1 MITNLAQH
9 LRERVFAFR
18 VESILLHHFFFLLL
32 SCLFFPF
39 LFSFAGSLIVC
50 FLRCIFVFVFD
61 FEKEKGFVDHHLVIK
76 RKAIVCFLS
85 LFPIP
90 IFFFLNK
97 KNKGLTTRCREIE
110 LYLNEETVLYDIT
123 LG

>member
-9 LRERVFAFR
+9 LRGRVFAFR

-32 SCLFFPF
+32 SCLFFS
-39 LFSFAGSLIVC
+39 SFPLLVVFIVC
-50 FLRCIFVFVFD
+50 FLRCIFVSVFD
-61 FEKEKGFVDHHLVIK
+61 FEKEKGFGDHHLVIK
-76 RKAIVCFLS
+76 RKAIVCFVSFSNSYL
-85 LFPIP
+85 L
-90 IFFFLNK
+90 FFFK
-97 KNKGLTTRCREIE
+97 IKENKGLATRCREIE